1 MDLAK
6 QTRRTIVLCALLSAM
21 TLITFWPLRHCDFVN
36 YDDTAYVTEN
46 PQVLGG
52 LSLAHAGWAFRTSCL
67 GNWQPLTLLSHML
80 DVQIFGL
87 NAGRHHLT
95 SVCFHVANTLLLFLV
110 LQRTTGRPWPS
121 VVVAALF
128 ALHPLHVESVAWI
141 SERKD
146 VLSTFFALLSLW
158 AYARYAEGRRKDAEC
173 RMKEAGGVRHLARPI
188 AAFILRP
195 SSFILLSL
203 TFFALSLMSKAM
215 FVTLPFLLLLL
226 DYWPLRRLE
235 RTQQEEARVPSAES
249 GITPQTSGFT
259 FHVSRITVFPLLLEK
274 LPFLALSVI
283 ATCVSVLLLSG
294 SGATRE
300 VMEVGVG
307 DRLAR
312 SFVAYQHYLVS
323 LIWPSSLAMPCLRP
337 ARLPTWE
344 ILSAMVVVSG
354 LTLGAIW
361 QGRRRPYLLV
371 GWLWF
376 LGTLVPVIGLV
387 PLGAH
392 AVADRYTYF
401 PLIGLCLALV
411 WGAAEWPARWSHRR
425 ATLAA
430 AAGAVLLGCLVTSRA
445 QVRCWRDSGTLFRH
459 AVAVTSANYI
469 AHGALGLH
477 LFNQGKVDEAIQHFE
492 TALRI
497 EPRYDVAHSHLG
509 RALAEQR
516 RYDEAV
522 AHFET
527 ALSLRPDDAK
537 THHNFG
543 SVLMLQGRHAEAV
556 RQFEEVLRL
565 QPDHV
570 GAHNNL
576 AIGYRKLGRIGDAIS
591 QYRAALRL
599 PPDSLEALNNLA
611 WLLAAHPDARFRNG
625 AEALSLAT
633 RACELT
639 QYQNP
644 VALGTLAAAYA
655 ETGRF
660 AEAQSFVQ
668 QALEL
673 ARDRQPALAPRL
685 AAMLEAFHAGRPY
698 HAD

>member
-1 MDLAK
+1 MDLAMPP
-6 QTRRTIVLCALLSAM
+6 RRTIVLCALLSVV
-21 TLITFWPLRHCDFVN
+21 TLVTFWPLTHCDFVN

-46 PQVLGG
+46 PRVLGG
-52 LSLAHAGWAFRTSCL
+52 LSLANAGWAFRTSCL
-67 GNWQPLTLLSHML
+67 GNWQPLPLLSHML
-80 DVQIFGL
+80 DVQLFGL
-87 NAGRHHLT
+87 NAGGHHLT

-110 LQRTTGRPWPS
+110 LQRMTGRSWPS
-121 VVVAALF
+121 AVVAALF
-128 ALHPLHVESVAWI
+128 AVHPLHVESVAWI

-146 VLSTFFALLSLW
+146 VLSTLFALASLRAYAAYAEAKRQKTARSPEPDYCNTQHALGITFHLSIFYSLSL
-158 AYARYAEGRRKDAEC
+158 A
-173 RMKEAGGVRHLARPI
+173 
-188 AAFILRP
+188 
-195 SSFILLSL
+195 
-203 TFFALSLMSKAM
+203 FFALSLMSKAM

-235 RTQQEEARVPSAES
+235 RTQQEEGKVLSAES

-259 FHVSRITVFPLLLEK
+259 FHASRITALPLLLEK
-274 LPFLALSVI
+274 LPFLALSII
-283 ATCVSVLLLSG
+283 ATCVSVLLLSHA
-294 SGATRE
+294 GATRE
-300 VMEVGVG
+300 AVEVGLG

-312 SFVAYQHYLVS
+312 SFVAFQHYLVRM
-323 LIWPSSLAMPCLRP
+323 IWPSGLAMPCLRP
-337 ARLPTWE
+337 ARLPVWE
-344 ILSAMVVVSG
+344 ILSAVVVVSG
-354 LTLGAIW
+354 LTLGAVW

-392 AVADRYTYF
+392 GVADRYSYF
-401 PLIGLCLALV
+401 PLIGLFLALV
-411 WGAAEWPARWSHRR
+411 WGAADWAARWSHGR
-425 ATLAA
+425 AALAA
-430 AAGAVLLGCLVTSRA
+430 AAGAVLLGCLVTSHA
-445 QVRCWRDSGTLFRH
+445 QVRCWRDSETLFRH
-459 AVAVTSANYI
+459 AIAMTGANYI

-477 LFNQGKVDEAIQHFE
+477 LFNQGKVDGAIQHLE

-497 EPRYDVAHSHLG
+497 KPLYDVAHSSLG

-527 ALSLRPDDAK
+527 ALSLRPDDARARN
-537 THHNFG
+537 NFG
-543 SVLMLQGRHAEAV
+543 SVLMLQGRDAEAV

-565 QPDHV
+565 QRDHV

-576 AIGYRKLGRIGDAIS
+576 ALGYRKLGRIGDAIS

-599 PPDSLEALNNLA
+599 QPDSLEALNNLA
-611 WLLAAHPDARFRNG
+611 WLLAAHADARFRNG

-639 QYQNP
+639 RYQNP

-660 AEAQSFVQ
+660 AEAQLFAQ

-685 AAMLEAFHAGRPY
+685 AAMLEAFHAGCPY
-698 HAD
+698 HGD